1 MKRIIE
7 SNNKIFEVWFKEW
20 LTSYVPSLVE
30 KPKCFVAEK
39 NVNIGDVILF
49 LKSEQEFVCQFQ
61 YGIIV
66 DSIKSRDNITRTVK
80 IEYRNHSENIKR
92 CTRRGVHDLI
102 IIHPIEEI
110 GILKE
115 LEEFGKCD

>member
-1 MKRIIE
+1 MAHKLR
-7 SNNKIFEVWFKEW
+7 
-20 LTSYVPSLVE
+20 PSLVE
-30 KPKCFVAEK
+30 KPKWFVTEK
-39 NVNIGDVILF
+39 NVSIGGVILF
-49 LKSEQEFVCQFQ
+49 LKSEQEFVRQFQ
-61 YGIIV
+61 HGIIV
-66 DSIKSRDNITRTVK
+66 DSIKSRDNIIRTVE

-92 CTRRGVHDLI
+92 RTRRGVCDLI